1 MNCEI
6 CNVKINKKLINLG
19 LQPIPDNLSS
29 NKKKSI
35 TKKKYQTK
43 VLFCPKCLTAQQRYT
58 VRKKDLYKKNYSYR
72 AKNTKDVVI
81 GLKNLS
87 NQIKKNINL
96 KHRCKVLDIG
106 CNDGTFLNFFNK
118 KKFLTYGIEPTGAA
132 KDCSQKHKIY
142 NNFFD
147 ISVAK
152 KFLKENGKPD
162 VIVFTNV
169 FAHIE
174 NLSQILE
181 ALNILIGNKTLLVIE
196 NHYLIS
202 VLKKFQFDTFYHE
215 HIRTYSLN
223 SFYHIGNFLN
233 IKIIHVSFPK
243 RYGGNIRVF
252 FRRNDKKKINI
263 KQKIYS
269 EKKKFFKLKKIFSNN
284 FEKWKKNKKI
294 EIQLLNKKYGPL
306 PAKSFPA
313 RASVVINYLNLNRR
327 NIYFIF
333 EQNFSKK
340 VNKYVPGTDIKI
352 ISDDKLKKIK
362 KNIPIINFSWHISNE
377 IRSYLKKK
385 GLKNKIIDI
394 INKKDFI

>member
-6 CNVKINKKLINLG
+6 CNIKINKELINLG

-29 NKKKSI
+29 NKKKSK

-43 VLFCPKCLTAQQRYT
+43 VLYCPKCLTAQQRYT
-58 VRKKDLYKKNYSYR
+58 VSKKDLYKKNYSYR
-72 AKNTKDVVI
+72 AKNTKDVVN

-87 NQIKKNINL
+87 TEIKKNINL
-96 KHRCKVLDIG
+96 KNKCKVLDIG
-106 CNDGTFLNFFNK
+106 CNDGTLLNFFNK
-118 KKFLTYGIEPTGAA
+118 RKFLTYGIEPTGAA
-132 KDCSQKHKIY
+132 KDCSKEHKIY

-147 ISVAK
+147 LSAAK

-174 NLSQILE
+174 NLKQILN
-181 ALNILIGNKTLLVIE
+181 ALSILIGEKTLLVIE

-233 IKIIHVSFPK
+233 IKIINFSFPK

-252 FRRNDKKKINI
+252 FRRNTSKKINI
-263 KQKIYS
+263 KKKIHS
-269 EKKKFFKLKKIFSNN
+269 EKKIFFKLKKKFSNN
-284 FEKWKKNKKI
+284 FEKWNKNKKI
-294 EIQLLNKKYGPL
+294 EIELLNKKYGPL

-313 RASVVINYLNLNRR
+313 RASVIINYLKLDRK
-327 NIYFIF
+327 NISPIF

-352 ISDDKLKKIK
+352 VGDNKLNKIK
-362 KNIPIINFSWHISNE
+362 KNIPILNFSWHISKE
-377 IRSYLKKK
+377 IRSYLKRK
-385 GLKNKIIDI
+385 GFKNKIIDI